1 MPLIEW
7 DERRYS
13 TGIDRY
19 DNQHKRLFEVLNQL
33 HDAMEEGHAE
43 EELGDVLR
51 ELERYTEY
59 HFTDEEEFM
68 EGCGFADDCSECFF
82 GHQEMHEE
90 FAQKVTELRKKHE
103 EGEYIT
109 MEVLEFARDW
119 LDSHIAGG
127 EQDQSYGEYFASE
140 VDDYDFSSHH
150 IDESTFQ

>member
-103 EGEYIT
+103 EGSTSRWRYWSSPAT
-109 MEVLEFARDW
+109 GSTPTSL
-119 LDSHIAGG
+119 AG
-127 EQDQSYGEYFASE
+127 SKTRVTASI
-140 VDDYDFSSHH
+140 SPPR
-150 IDESTFQ
+150 STTTTSLRTT